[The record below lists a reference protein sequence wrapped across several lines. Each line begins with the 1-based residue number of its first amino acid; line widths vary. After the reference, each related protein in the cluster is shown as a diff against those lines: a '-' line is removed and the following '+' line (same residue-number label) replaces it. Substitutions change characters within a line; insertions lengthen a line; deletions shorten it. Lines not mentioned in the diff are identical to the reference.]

1 MNDNKQ
7 EKGFKKLKSGR
18 LLEIMV
24 VVIIVVI
31 VAIVLYNFLTK
42 RNDGGENVSA
52 DYETALEAQLG
63 AVLSDIEGAGEV
75 SVMIS
80 FSDEGETVIATET
93 KVLEDGTKV
102 LEDGTVVTAPVL
114 VDGEVVVLE
123 VKKPEISGVLIV
135 AEGADDLSVRFDLL
149 SAAASVLDIN
159 QSLIKV
165 YARG

>member
-42 RNDGGENVSA
+42 RYDGGENVSA

-80 FSDEGETVIATET
+80 FSDEGETVIATE
-93 KVLEDGTKV
+93 TKV

>member
-7 EKGFKKLKSGR
+7 VRGFKNLKSGR

-93 KVLEDGTKV
+93 KVLEDGT
-102 LEDGTVVTAPVL
+102 VVTAPVL

>member
-7 EKGFKKLKSGR
+7 ERGFKKLKSGR

-93 KVLEDGTKV
+93 KVLEDGT
-102 LEDGTVVTAPVL
+102 VVTAPVL

>member
-42 RNDGGENVSA
+42 RDDGGENVSA

-80 FSDEGETVIATET
+80 FSDEGETVIATE
-93 KVLEDGTKV
+93 TKV

>member
-7 EKGFKKLKSGR
+7 ERGFKKLKSGR

-93 KVLEDGTKV
+93 KVLEDGT
-102 LEDGTVVTAPVL
+102 VVTAPVL

-123 VKKPEISGVLIV
+123 VKKPKISGVLIV
-135 AEGADDLSVRFDLL
+135 ADGADDLSVRFDLL

>member
-1 MNDNKQ
+1 
-7 EKGFKKLKSGR
+7 
-18 LLEIMV
+18 MV

-93 KVLEDGTKV
+93 KVLEDGT
-102 LEDGTVVTAPVL
+102 VVTAPVL

>member
-7 EKGFKKLKSGR
+7 ERGFKKLKSGR

-24 VVIIVVI
+24 VVIIEVI
-31 VAIVLYNFLTK
+31 VAIVLYSFLTK
-42 RNDGGENVSA
+42 RDDGGENVSA

-80 FSDEGETVIATET
+80 FSDEGETVIATE
-93 KVLEDGTKV
+93 TKV

>member
-93 KVLEDGTKV
+93 KVLEDGT
-102 LEDGTVVTAPVL
+102 VVTAPVL

>member
-42 RNDGGENVSA
+42 RDDGGENVSA

-75 SVMIS
+75 SVMIN
-80 FSDEGETVIATET
+80 FSDDGETVIATE
-93 KVLEDGTKV
+93 TKV

>member
-7 EKGFKKLKSGR
+7 ERGFKKLKSGR

-42 RNDGGENVSA
+42 RDDGGENVSA

-93 KVLEDGTKV
+93 KVLEDGT
-102 LEDGTVVTAPVL
+102 VVTAPVL

-123 VKKPEISGVLIV
+123 VRKPEISGVLIV

>member
-7 EKGFKKLKSGR
+7 ERGFKKLKSGR

-42 RNDGGENVSA
+42 RDDGGENVSA

-80 FSDEGETVIATET
+80 FSDEGETVIATE
-93 KVLEDGTKV
+93 TKV

>member
-1 MNDNKQ
+1 
-7 EKGFKKLKSGR
+7 
-18 LLEIMV
+18 MV

-42 RNDGGENVSA
+42 RDDGGENVSA

-80 FSDEGETVIATET
+80 FSDEGETVIATE
-93 KVLEDGTKV
+93 TKV

>member
-42 RNDGGENVSA
+42 RDDGGENVSA
-52 DYETALEAQLG
+52 DYGTELEAQLG

-80 FSDEGETVIATET
+80 FSDEGETVIATE
-93 KVLEDGTKV
+93 TKV

>member
-42 RNDGGENVSA
+42 RDDGGENVSA

-63 AVLSDIEGAGEV
+63 VVLSDIEGAGEV

-93 KVLEDGTKV
+93 KVLEDGT
-102 LEDGTVVTAPVL
+102 VVTAPVL
-114 VDGEVVVLE
+114 VDGKVVVLE

>member
-42 RNDGGENVSA
+42 RDDGGENVSA

-93 KVLEDGTKV
+93 KVLEDGT
-102 LEDGTVVTAPVL
+102 VVTAPVL

-123 VKKPEISGVLIV
+123 VRKPEISGVLIV

>member
-42 RNDGGENVSA
+42 RNGGGENVSA

-80 FSDEGETVIATET
+80 FSDEGETVIATE
-93 KVLEDGTKV
+93 TKV

>member
-24 VVIIVVI
+24 IVIIVVI

-42 RNDGGENVSA
+42 RDDGGENVSA

-80 FSDEGETVIATET
+80 FSDEGETVIATE
-93 KVLEDGTKV
+93 TKV

>member
-42 RNDGGENVSA
+42 RDDGGENVSA

-93 KVLEDGTKV
+93 KVLEDGT
-102 LEDGTVVTAPVL
+102 VVTAPIL

>member
-42 RNDGGENVSA
+42 RDDGGENVSA

-93 KVLEDGTKV
+93 KVLEDGT
-102 LEDGTVVTAPVL
+102 VVTAPVL
-114 VDGEVVVLE
+114 VYGEVVVLE

>member
-42 RNDGGENVSA
+42 RNGGGENVSA
-52 DYETALEAQLG
+52 DYETALETQLG

-80 FSDEGETVIATET
+80 FSDEGETVIATE
-93 KVLEDGTKV
+93 TKV

>member
-1 MNDNKQ
+1 MNENKQ

-42 RNDGGENVSA
+42 RDDGGENVSA

-80 FSDEGETVIATET
+80 FSDEGETVIATE
-93 KVLEDGTKV
+93 TKV

>member
-1 MNDNKQ
+1 M
-7 EKGFKKLKSGR
+7 S
-18 LLEIMV
+18 

-42 RNDGGENVSA
+42 RDDGGENVSA

-80 FSDEGETVIATET
+80 FSDEGETVIAMET
-93 KVLEDGTKV
+93 KT
-102 LEDGTVVTAPVL
+102 LEDGTVITTPVL

-135 AEGADDLSVRFDLL
+135 AEGADDLAVRFDLI

-159 QSLIKV
+159 QSIIKV
-165 YARG
+165 YAGK